1 MKIERK
7 QHINHVKRIVFKI
20 GTSTLTHSTGLLDLN
35 RIENIVRQLTNIHN
49 QGIEIVLVSSGA
61 IGAGMGKLGLEKRPK
76 TIPEKQ
82 AAAAVGQGVLLHMYE
97 KLFSEYGKT
106 VGQILLTKEDIL
118 NRKRFLNARNTF
130 FTLLNQGVIPIVNEN
145 DAVAVDEIKFGD
157 NDTLSAMV
165 TSLVEGDLLVLL
177 SDIDGL
183 YDSNPKENKDAKL
196 ISYVDAITDE
206 IKKAAGGAGT
216 SFGTGGMITKIKSA
230 EIAVSSGAS
239 MIIVNGSSQNIIND
253 VVEGKDV
260 GTLFKADQNPLQ
272 GRKCWLTYN
281 TLIKGQI
288 TVDDGARVALVD
300 HRKSL
305 LPAGITSIEGLFEK
319 GDIVSIMDSLGN
331 EVARGVTNYS
341 SSEINIMKG
350 CKTSIIEEIIG
361 YKSYDEVVHANNMV
375 ILNNE
380 NHDKEAKQ

>member
-1 MKIERK
+1 MEMRRERYLK
-7 QHINHVKRIVFKI
+7 NPKRLVFKI

-35 RIENIVRQLTNIHN
+35 RIENIVRQLTNVHN
-49 QGIEIVLVSSGA
+49 KGIEIVLVSSGA
-61 IGAGMGKLGLEKRPK
+61 IGAGMGKLGLKTRPK

-106 VGQILLTKEDIL
+106 VAQILLTKEDIL

-130 FTLLNQGVIPIVNEN
+130 FTLFNQGVIPIVNEN

-196 ISYVDAITDE
+196 ISYVDDITDE
-206 IKKAAGGAGT
+206 IKEAAGGAGT

-239 MIIVNGSSQNIIND
+239 MIIVNGSLPNIIN
-253 VVEGKDV
+253 EILECKNV
-260 GTLFKADQNPLQ
+260 GTFFQANQNPMQ
-272 GRKCWLTYN
+272 SRKCWIAYN
-281 TLIKGQI
+281 TLTKGEI
-288 TVDDGARVALVD
+288 TIDDGAREALVE

-305 LPAGITSIEGLFEK
+305 LPAGITSVEGLFEK
-319 GDIVSIMDSLGN
+319 GDIVLIVDSLGN
-331 EVARGVTNYS
+331 EVARGITNYN
-341 SSEINIMKG
+341 SSEIDMIKG
-350 CKTSIIEEIIG
+350 CNTALIEERIG
-361 YKSYDEVVHANNMV
+361 YKSYDEVVHADNLAT
-375 ILNNE
+375 LNSE
-380 NHDKEAKQ
+380 NCD